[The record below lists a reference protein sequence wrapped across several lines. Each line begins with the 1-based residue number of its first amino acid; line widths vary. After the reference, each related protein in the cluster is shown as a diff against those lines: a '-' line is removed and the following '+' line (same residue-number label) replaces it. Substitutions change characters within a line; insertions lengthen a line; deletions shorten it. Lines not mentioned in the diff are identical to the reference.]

1 MNSLA
6 QRPKLIILFCSASG
20 ISVRPPLATVLS
32 AAASV
37 HLFLSHAAKGGSF
50 GPFDDDVCFSNGE
63 HLGEKSVA
71 FPILRLREPR
81 ARFFAVFGG
90 FSRFLVVLY
99 VRPPCTT

>member
-50 GPFDDDVCFSNGE
+50 GPFDDDDDGGLPE
-63 HLGEKSVA
+63 PPP
-71 FPILRLREPR
+71 FPPPPR
-81 ARFFAVFGG
+81 PI
-90 FSRFLVVLY
+90 
-99 VRPPCTT
+99 PPDTDRRRQGDGRRIWK